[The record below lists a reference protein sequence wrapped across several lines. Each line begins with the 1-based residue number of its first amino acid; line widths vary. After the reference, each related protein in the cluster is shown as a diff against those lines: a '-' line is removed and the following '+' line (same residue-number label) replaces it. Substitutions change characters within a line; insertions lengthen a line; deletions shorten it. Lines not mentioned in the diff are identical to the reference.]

1 VIHFPRGRGGFF
13 PRPARDIGI
22 SWECPALLHA
32 LGIDREVADAAMS
45 NRDKL
50 GRSNEK
56 KNGFILL
63 TRCAIKICQ
72 ETTPCLTK
80 QHGHV

>member
-1 VIHFPRGRGGFF
+1 MIHFPRGRGGFF

-56 KNGFILL
+56 KWVYTLNTLCNQNL
-63 TRCAIKICQ
+63 SRNN
-72 ETTPCLTK
+72 PMSN
-80 QHGHV
+80 